1 MAGRIEGR
9 TAVVTGGCSGIGL
22 ATVRRFVEEGARVVI
37 GDIDDAG
44 GEALVAELGGPD
56 VATYVHV
63 DVTSKDAPCMGDN
76 CPYKSPIHG
85 AMVAGV
91 VLVTAGLFGIL
102 FNATRSNVKTTR

>member
-1 MAGRIEGR
+1 MGFSRS
-9 TAVVTGGCSGIGL
+9 AVALIAAVALLTGCFAYNKPAKRWAYVGD
-22 ATVRRFVEEGARVVI
+22 TVLI
-37 GDIDDAG
+37 
-44 GEALVAELGGPD
+44 LGGGG
-56 VATYVHV
+56 AIAL